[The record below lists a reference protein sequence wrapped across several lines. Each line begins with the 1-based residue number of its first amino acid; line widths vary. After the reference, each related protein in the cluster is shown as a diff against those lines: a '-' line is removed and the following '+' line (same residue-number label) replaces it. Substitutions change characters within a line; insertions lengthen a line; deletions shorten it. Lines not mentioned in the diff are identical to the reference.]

1 MTLKQLSTLLA
12 TYKIPLPQLEAL
24 NLLALVT
31 KTSQEKI
38 LAGDF
43 QLSSSQTTK
52 LKQLAKARRTTPLA
66 YLKQEKEFYGLKFYV
81 DNRVLIPRPESEDLV
96 SLALGLKTKFS
107 TVYDVGAGSG
117 CLAIAY
123 AKHSPN
129 KVKLNFIDVKPGALA
144 VAQKNC
150 ASLKAGQSHF
160 INCDIQDVQAS
171 LFKNKSLVFA
181 NLPYLDLKDRQKF
194 EKNWTGLKSEPS
206 EALYATEG
214 GLKFYRLLFKLLINS
229 QPTIICESLTTQ
241 KKRLQEIASLQ
252 GFQLLASKGLASV
265 FSKEK

>member
-1 MTLKQLSTLLA
+1 MTLQQLSALLA
-12 TYKIPLPQLEAL
+12 TYKIPLPHLEAL
-24 NLLALVT
+24 NLLELVT

-43 QLSSSQTTK
+43 QLNPSQTTK
-52 LKQLAKARRTTPLA
+52 LKQLAKARKTIPLA

-123 AKHSPN
+123 AKHSLN
-129 KVKLNFIDVKPGALA
+129 KVKLNFIDVQSGALA
-144 VAQKNC
+144 VTQKNYVT
-150 ASLKAGQSHF
+150 LKVGQGHF
-160 INCDIQDVQAS
+160 INCNIQDIQAS
-171 LFKNKSLVFA
+171 FFKNKSLVFA

-194 EKNWTGLKSEPS
+194 EKNSAWLKSEPS

-214 GLKFYRLLFKLLINS
+214 GLKFYRILFELLTNS
-229 QPTIICESLTTQ
+229 QPTIICESLLTQ
-241 KKRLQEIASLQ
+241 KRRLQEIANSQ
-252 GFQLLASKGLASV
+252 GFQLLASKGLASI